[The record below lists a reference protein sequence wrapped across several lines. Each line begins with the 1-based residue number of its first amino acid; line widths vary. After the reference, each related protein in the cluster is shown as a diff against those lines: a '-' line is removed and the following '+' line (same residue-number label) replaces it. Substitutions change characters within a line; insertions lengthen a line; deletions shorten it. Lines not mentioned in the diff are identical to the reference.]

1 MFGIAPGTAAD
12 FENLNAFVA
21 EAIKDAFYRPDLT
34 PEEITENER
43 IVSIAER
50 TAREAVAHPHRAV
63 FVAKDDATLAGFV
76 IVDGTDQ
83 AMPEI
88 DWLIVGPPWQGKG
101 VAHRLMAQALA
112 WIAREAGAGV
122 PVQLGVI
129 HFNER
134 AIAFYRKWGFEDT
147 GRTHGRH
154 RIPRRMMVRAAT
166 ADGLS
171 ATREKSGAGDCP
183 GGRA

>member
-1 MFGIAPGTAAD
+1 MITIAPGTEAD

-21 EAIKDAFYRPDLT
+21 DAIRQAFYRPDLT
-34 PEEITENER
+34 PEEIAENDR

-50 TAREAVAHPHRAV
+50 TAREAVDHPHRAI
-63 FVAKDDATLAGFV
+63 FVAKEEGILAGFV
-76 IVDGTDQ
+76 IVDWKDA

-88 DWLIVGPPWQGKG
+88 DWLIVGTEWQGKG
-101 VAHRLMAQALA
+101 VAHRLMEQALA
-112 WIAREAGAGV
+112 KVGEGV

-147 GRTHGRH
+147 GRIVGRH
-154 RIPRRMMVRAAT
+154 KIPRRLMVRAAKERS
-166 ADGLS
+166 APFRHDG
-171 ATREKSGAGDCP
+171 
-183 GGRA
+183 